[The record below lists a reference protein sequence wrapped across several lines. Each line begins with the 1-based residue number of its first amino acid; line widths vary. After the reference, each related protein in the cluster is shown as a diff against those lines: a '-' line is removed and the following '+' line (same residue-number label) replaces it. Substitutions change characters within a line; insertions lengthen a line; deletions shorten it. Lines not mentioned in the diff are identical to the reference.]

1 MTNDHPEDA
10 SRPVSH
16 GEPSGEANHSAS
28 RPDERTASPS
38 ASTFGE
44 AFSKAA
50 KNSGLAPLASGDAPT
65 GKALLSAMG
74 GIRGLVEAILP
85 GLVFLVAYS
94 LTRELVP
101 SLIAPVVIGVGF
113 AVARLVQR
121 QSLTQ
126 AIGGLLGIALS
137 AVLALLSGRA
147 EDYYVPGFWTN
158 GAYALGLLV
167 SVVIGWPVVGLIAG
181 YLLGG
186 GTSWRSHP
194 GQRRAMR
201 WLTLVWA
208 AMFVARLVV
217 QLPLYYSGNVEALG
231 ATRLLMGIPLYA
243 PLLVLSWL
251 VVRAVFQKP
260 AAANAADAA

>member
-1 MTNDHPEDA
+1 MSTSSPGDDARPESEQA
-10 SRPVSH
+10 KRP
-16 GEPSGEANHSAS
+16 A
-28 RPDERTASPS
+28 
-38 ASTFGE
+38 TFGD
-44 AFSKAA
+44 ALSQAA
-50 KNSGLAPLASGDAPT
+50 RSSGLAPLASGDAPT

-74 GIRGLVEAILP
+74 GIRGLIEAILP

-94 LTRELVP
+94 LTRDLIP

-113 AVARLVQR
+113 AIARLVQR

-137 AVLALLSGRA
+137 AVLALFTGRA

-158 GAYALGLLV
+158 GGYALGLLV
-167 SVVIGWPVVGLIAG
+167 SVMVDWPIIGLIAG
-181 YLLGG
+181 YLLGV
-186 GTSWRSHP
+186 GTTWRTHP

-208 AMFVARLVV
+208 AMFIARLAV
-217 QLPLYYSGNVEALG
+217 QLPLYYSGNVDALG

-243 PLLVLSWL
+243 PLLVLTWL

-260 AAANAADAA
+260 QAEKQADEPKL